1 MRAIDM
7 HVHVPRQAGLPPMGI
22 EDGLRKFFR
31 VRSAPEDAADMAAR
45 YREWDIFG
53 VIFSVDG
60 ESSTG
65 EPPDTNDYVAEIA
78 RVYPEQFIGFATVDP
93 WKGTAAVDRA

>member
-22 EDGLRKFFR
+22 EDGLRKYFR

-53 VIFSVDG
+53 QRMRRHGD
-60 ESSTG
+60 
-65 EPPDTNDYVAEIA
+65 DT
-78 RVYPEQFIGFATVDP
+78 RRRLSPM
-93 WKGTAAVDRA
+93 